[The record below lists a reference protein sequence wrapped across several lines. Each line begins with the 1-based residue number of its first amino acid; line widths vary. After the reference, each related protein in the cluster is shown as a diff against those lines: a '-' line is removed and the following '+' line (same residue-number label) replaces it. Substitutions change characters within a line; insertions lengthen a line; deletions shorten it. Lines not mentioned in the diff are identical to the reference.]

1 MKGVFSEGIIMA
13 NKNILIAIESGIIGL
28 DIKKQLNGYGYSSEI
43 INLVSKEK
51 IKKTLDKHFQLMIL
65 EKCMNYESIEYAAKL
80 AQEYNLP
87 VIYLSTD
94 KNFRK
99 TEENRQSILMMPFG
113 EDDLRETVKTAL
125 GDG

>member
-1 MKGVFSEGIIMA
+1 MA